1 MESHIFKMSNNGEIV
16 LDIKKM
22 MLYDVNFQQRVFKEN
37 GLTVHFWQ

>member
-1 MESHIFKMSNNGEIV
+1 MESHICKMSNNGEIV

-22 MLYDVNFQQRVFKEN
+22 MLYDVNFQPSVFKES